1 MLPGEQSLP
10 REILAY
16 HSNIVN
22 QVFDFVCTDAN
33 NYRADR
39 FKRIIKALQ
48 LWWFRQS
55 RKQLFCPRCGGNQH
69 IRKGWRSRILRSS
82 QGRFILLVLQIRCK
96 CCGRTFRPFTE
107 ALGLQFSRRFTDE
120 MVNKAIALAMHN
132 SFDRSS
138 KLLAGLTAGTVSHEG
153 IRQKIAA
160 RAETITGSTDIAE
173 KTVLVDSTKV
183 KAGRKERGSSV
194 QIAIT
199 AEPGPM
205 VSGRP
210 TIRKQLVHL
219 HVGDVEA
226 LRDRFSVLQPERLV
240 HDGDV
245 DFSLCAGHVQRC
257 RWHLVHQLKHYLWQD
272 GVPYEDRGAYQSRL
286 KDIIFGEWTTAPK
299 MLSDFIKELEAEGC
313 LTSAE
318 HLRNARHET
327 FTYRADKKFTY
338 TTTTPLERE
347 MRELNRRADV
357 GVRWSNQGIEN
368 VLKVLFH
375 YRLNALKLKEPERV
389 LLN

>member
-1 MLPGEQSLP
+1 
-10 REILAY
+10 
-16 HSNIVN
+16 
-22 QVFDFVCTDAN
+22 
-33 NYRADR
+33 
-39 FKRIIKALQ
+39 
-48 LWWFRQS
+48 
-55 RKQLFCPRCGGNQH
+55 
-69 IRKGWRSRILRSS
+69 
-82 QGRFILLVLQIRCK
+82 
-96 CCGRTFRPFTE
+96 
-107 ALGLQFSRRFTDE
+107 
-120 MVNKAIALAMHN
+120 MVDKAIALAIHN

-138 KLLAGLTAGTVSHEG
+138 KLLAGLTADTLSHEG

-160 RAETITGSTDIAE
+160 KAETVTGTTNIAE

-183 KAGRKERGSSV
+183 KAGNKERGSSV

-219 HVGDVEA
+219 HVGDVET
-226 LRDRFSVLQPERLV
+226 LRDRFSILQPERLV

-245 DFSLCAGHVQRC
+245 DFSLHANQVQRC

-272 GVPYEDRGAYQSRL
+272 GIPHEERGAYQRRL
-286 KDIIFGEWTTAPK
+286 KDIIFGERLTAPK
-299 MLSDFIKELEAEGC
+299 LFSDFIKDLEAEGC

-318 HLRNARHET
+318 HLQNARHET
-327 FTYRADKKFTY
+327 FTYRADNNFAY

-357 GVRWSNQGIEN
+357 GVRWSDKGIEN

-375 YRLNALKLKEPERV
+375 YRLNTSKLKEPERV